1 MNKWLFLLKMHKE
14 NNGQYRGKN
23 EKLCKV
29 KRAGESN
36 RTQVIDRTEY
46 YNLNLNHTAIII
58 NRKNWRITIKLH
70 FGNLRIFFKKRMY
83 THARSPLPLFVFV
96 HFSMTHPSPPQRT
109 YFLNDSL
116 ASAFLL
122 FVFVFTHTS
131 LSCILFAV
139 LQKPCQGNFKVSKI
153 RRE

>member
-14 NNGQYRGKN
+14 NNGQCRGKN

-46 YNLNLNHTAIII
+46 NNLNLNHTAIII

-83 THARSPLPLFVFV
+83 THARSPLPLFDFV
-96 HFSMTHPSPPQRT
+96 RFSMTPLSPSPYQRT
-109 YFLNDSL
+109 Y
-116 ASAFLL
+116 
-122 FVFVFTHTS
+122 HTS
-131 LSCILFAV
+131 NFLAMVFLWTVVIATLFPA
-139 LQKPCQGNFKVSKI
+139 G
-153 RRE
+153 